1 MEKFLWN
8 FYWDCGRNGDLEGL
22 FVATDN
28 EIQGLISKRVYF
40 GEVLGKHSEV
50 YGTLEQGDFDKINL
64 DSETVEKVAEVLGVS
79 WSGFDPRDYL
89 REEDDDAD
97 DN

>member
-22 FVATDN
+22 FVASDN
-28 EIQGLISKRVYF
+28 EIQELIGKRVYF
-40 GEVLGKHSEV
+40 GEVLGKHSDV

-64 DSETVEKVAEVLGVS
+64 DSETVGKVAEVLGVS
-79 WSGFDPRDYL
+79 WSGFDPRHYL
-89 REEDDDAD
+89 GEEDAD